1 MWLNQSQD
9 SLCFIEL
16 SVVVDTPFNERLCAL
31 FRSLSGVP
39 EHSSHTCCS
48 RHTYPDLIIMFYLHG
63 CQTMTKSS
71 YSTCGYSVL
80 IFIYLDWMFID
91 WMYFLRETLFF
102 NPKISKKYTCC
113 CLNIIRLL
121 KNLWKNS
128 GCIKNWY
135 FLVIRLD

>member
-63 CQTMTKSS
+63 CQTITKSS
-71 YSTCGYSVL
+71 FYLWVEHFNFYVFRLNVYRLNVFFEGAINTILISIPKLKRNMHAVVL
-80 IFIYLDWMFID
+80 ILLDFWKTYGKTMVALKID
-91 WMYFLRETLFF
+91 IF
-102 NPKISKKYTCC
+102 
-113 CLNIIRLL
+113 
-121 KNLWKNS
+121 
-128 GCIKNWY
+128 
-135 FLVIRLD
+135 